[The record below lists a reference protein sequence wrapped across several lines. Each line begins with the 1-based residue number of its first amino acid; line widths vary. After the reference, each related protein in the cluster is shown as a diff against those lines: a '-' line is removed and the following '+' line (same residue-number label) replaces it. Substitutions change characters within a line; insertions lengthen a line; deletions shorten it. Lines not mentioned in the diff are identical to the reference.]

1 MRRSYRG
8 VFTPENPSFLNWFCE
23 TIIPFLGERLRIS
36 GDKPTRSAAP
46 AVVALKRLRPNAPR
60 PLTAH
65 IPPSSTRN
73 NNKHPSV
80 YTSANPCLLPTL
92 KNTSTI
98 LPSTMAQEIPEF
110 KLILVGDGGVGKTT
124 FVKRHLTGEFEKKY
138 VGTYCDLAKERRL
151 FYSQPRA
158 TKKDARGFTW
168 APCADVRPPPPPDGK
183 EACAARGEAQGR
195 GPVCVPPPGRAC
207 GRGSCFEG

>member
-1 MRRSYRG
+1 MRGEFIVVILLKTRLSKL
-8 VFTPENPSFLNWFCE
+8 VCE

-80 YTSANPCLLPTL
+80 YTSC
-92 KNTSTI
+92 
-98 LPSTMAQEIPEF
+98 
-110 KLILVGDGGVGKTT
+110 
-124 FVKRHLTGEFEKKY
+124 
-138 VGTYCDLAKERRL
+138 
-151 FYSQPRA
+151 
-158 TKKDARGFTW
+158 
-168 APCADVRPPPPPDGK
+168 
-183 EACAARGEAQGR
+183 
-195 GPVCVPPPGRAC
+195 
-207 GRGSCFEG
+207 